1 MLTGIKKFCHD
12 AIIWTLIFIL
22 GPGSLVG
29 CSNDLFGVNTPV
41 SVSLDKTLIE
51 YDSLSYADS
60 TQVLTAEVLLKG
72 GGTTTDV
79 RWDIEAING
88 QQSAIQVLST
98 ASGRLQFL
106 IKQAG
111 EYRISAISTVNQELS
126 ASCVVRVK
134 GYIESLAIANEEGTA
149 ITGTLNTSVGATF
162 TLKALYTPSN
172 TSQTDVRWEV
182 EDDAYL
188 SIDYDTGAAIAKAP
202 GTTTITVRSTANPNV
217 SASITVLVKASTTDQ
232 SGAASRMSVSPT
244 TMDIPVQT
252 RMNNSYKLTA
262 YVLDTFGNSV
272 DSVGT
277 VRWESSNT
285 DAVTVTADGT
295 RNAYVNAIAD
305 GEADI
310 YAYFIDPRYE
320 SSAELSAKA
329 HVTVTG
335 AVTGISTGFDVVSFP
350 TDYDT
355 SDYPEAR
362 INVLYMPEDTTQKGF
377 NVSVEDGSLISIVNR
392 TNDSFDIRTNSRE
405 GSTTVRIE
413 SIMDRS
419 VYDEFTVNVRRMATD
434 AERVSWIELSRNSLV
449 LEPPFDSSMEDV
461 EAYTWVFD
469 EKTGDAVR
477 GDASRFPVSF
487 RADDDS
493 IIRVENL
500 GGNKVR
506 IIPLRSGETRLIATS
521 GINPEA
527 TASIPVTVEGRLEGI
542 AIPVDDIVIRLGEE
556 EPRKVEITANPWNAL
571 MTTSEGGAGTYMTLR
586 TVPADV
592 LDASLSLSGDSRNR
606 LVVSLAG
613 KMPGTADI
621 SILGDGEELGSF
633 SASVIPSDDYVS
645 ALSFDKSSIIMKQ
658 DSDGE
663 RIMLSAEGYD
673 GSPAEIDRNIRYVLL
688 EGANEYEESDFS
700 RSRIL
705 DVTVSSSEDS
715 VYVMPKNSGTV
726 ILRAYPDGNS
736 LVSTDVRIEVGGS
749 AIKGTELR
757 ELRPHSDYMQIRL
770 GQTASAGV
778 NFIPAEYADKSVN
791 WEIRTSDDDTEN
803 VRITRRGTEGTIE
816 LQGIKPG
823 RDIIYVES
831 SAEPDVNTQFTVEVV
846 DVDAYAITL
855 DRHYLNY
862 DRNRKADP
870 VITAT
875 VTKNGSRDT
884 SHRVVWEV
892 QDDEDLITVTE
903 RGTGNTQ
910 AQVHLND
917 NDSLGLAYVTATI
930 EGIDNVSATCQVEV
944 IDSTAYDNTP
954 RALNLGYSSLVMTE
968 GDTVKV
974 PYTVIPAAA
983 DEDLVFDIQYSV
995 NGIAQVEQDI
1005 DGDFIITAEEP
1016 GEVDITF
1023 TIMDT
1028 EVSDEL
1034 RIYVSE
1040 ADTSV
1045 PTSISLSERS
1055 VNLSQEGMDDFVSI
1069 TADVLDRNGNVL
1081 DGLDVSFSAAPS
1093 SSRFFSMRTAA
1104 DDIDTSKNP
1113 SDGILY
1119 WGNEE
1124 ITANEARLKPVS
1136 AGSSYITVSYE
1147 GVPSERILVT
1157 VAAEEAIYQ
1166 EGVSELIPSTD
1177 RLVLEKDEEFS
1188 VHVTAVPENG
1198 EEHSIAWESND
1209 PRVATVMADDGSSD
1223 AVIRGI
1229 SSGNAVIKATL
1240 MVDGMPVEAE
1250 MAVEVVEDSADM
1262 VTGIT
1267 LLPQH
1272 IILDVASKDLTQ
1284 LTATVFMN
1292 GIASSSEEVEWS
1304 VDPSLSGVI
1313 STDEGIVPGNNVLN
1327 ISKLG
1332 MTGRGYITA
1341 SSATDP
1347 DFTART
1353 LVEAVD
1359 STSLE
1364 KHLGDMVLN
1373 TQHKTIQVGEEFQ
1386 IAVAPVPSSIASEP
1400 DWTVTYTT
1408 SDGDVVSVSEDGLI
1422 TGMGVGNAYIEI
1434 TGSYGGRTLTERMD
1448 VTVDIVNAVPEYIEV
1463 TPSRINLSQEKMDS
1477 FESIEA
1483 VVIGDD
1489 GNRMPDLQVEFT
1501 PELNSER
1508 YFQSKGFGDEID
1520 ISKAPE
1526 GDAGFWGSSEI
1537 GFNEFRIKPVSAGA
1551 SRIRVSY
1558 PGIPDAYVDVTVAAE
1573 EVIYQEGVEELIPST
1588 SKAVVQTGMHYDVW
1602 VTAIP
1607 ENDLQGDIS
1616 WSSLDDSIASVT
1628 ADATDSR
1635 YARIKGNAEG
1645 ETTVIASI
1653 ESGNG
1658 TVEARIPVVVADDIS
1673 QLITGITLLPQ
1684 HIVLDLDA
1692 KDLTVLN
1699 ATVFRGG
1706 EADEGASVAWDVDEA
1721 LTSSGAI
1728 TYQENLNPAN
1738 TMLNISKGAD
1748 TGSGYITAT
1757 SVDEEDFYAKAFVE
1771 VVRSTQIETELWKVL
1786 LNAYSK
1792 DLFVGETFQIVA
1804 SPVPASIGSAADPAW
1819 SVSYSSSNE
1828 HVATVS
1834 DTGLIEAAGIGSA
1847 VITVTGFYKDRDVS
1861 AAINVTVDS
1870 AVPASDIEL
1879 SKSIVSFSSV
1889 SGSENITVALYNEN
1903 GDEITDE
1910 ASFDWIVDDPSVA
1923 SIVPV
1928 DENGSEVTVTPLRM
1942 DASTRFSVSS
1952 GRLAAEGYV
1961 IVGEID
1967 ELVGLILDPVSIEM
1981 AANEKA
1987 PFSIT
1992 PVPGNMADKIEIRAV
2007 TGSNMLSVDMEN
2019 REVSASREGASYVD
2033 FSAYDDE
2040 TGLPLGITARLSVN
2054 VNGIARPQRIELDR
2068 SRINFSKDG
2077 DSVPVSARIISN
2089 TGSIYD
2095 GEVEWSILNGT
2106 VASVSV
2112 PDPDDGNS
2120 VVVTKAGAGETELR
2134 ASYGTLRSSISVVN
2148 SEKPLSDATKPSAL
2162 IAANEQI
2169 VLYHPD
2175 TADAPEEDK
2184 KVTLEVYYQPDNLR
2198 DEYKGLVWT
2207 ISGSSIA
2214 KADTEPSYTTADGHF
2229 DIVAVREGT
2238 STVTARSQADSSV
2251 SAEFRITVLP
2261 EGVVI
2266 EGGIP
2271 RISID
2276 RTNIELDI
2284 NSGSERVSATVT
2296 NDEGEVSDYA
2306 DKLEWESVN
2315 DLTAVSDIDER
2326 TASLSAKGKAGYDT
2340 VKASYLVYEGTD
2352 GEEDFYIT
2360 ASVAVRILDTVAD
2373 EQDIRAITL
2382 SDSKLV
2388 MLTGTQRQL
2397 LYELAPQIPVD
2408 IEWICSEQGIVEIDD
2423 KDIAHALKPGSV
2435 TVTIQATNP
2444 ETGTTVRDSVDIN
2457 VTATPLASGKWV
2469 SFTPSPSSLSLVP
2482 SDSAASIEYELISLE
2497 TGDVDLSAE
2506 ISQIRVVGLNGKVLQ
2521 TITYDQILDAAN
2533 DSEIHY
2539 GADNPNENDLFSI
2552 NWYGDSTTRLISVD
2566 PLKPGAAYLEV
2577 TVADDPEN
2585 IADGAVTARTFVSI
2599 GGTLKSFGI
2608 QQEYIHLAEGD
2619 RQTIELDF
2627 NPTNAVINRGDEYF
2641 SWTSETDGIISLSD
2655 ETASSVVVRADKVG
2669 QTVLRYIYDED
2680 GDAGSKAPYEAEVVI
2695 SVDDP
2700 ETIAGGA
2707 RMVSFPSSYIEIP
2720 YPYERTNAVAKITFF
2735 DGTTST
2741 DNIQYRLKNVDPDDT
2756 SDSWAQYASI
2766 EVAGSTNEDE
2776 GVYITPLKAGEVM
2789 LEAYYKDAT
2798 NTDLVA
2804 STRLII
2810 RGAVS
2815 DIIPSNTSIL
2825 LYTGGSMILT
2835 ASPDDASAP
2844 GLQYNWRYEE
2854 KTMNN
2859 GKGEQVPVSGFQ
2871 SSIITPISG
2880 NNTDMS
2886 SVIVAARDVQQ
2897 VEGEAGYSPTLISS
2911 YPRKGTLY
2919 VSLPEYPG
2927 VESEIDVTVE
2937 LLPAENTYPM
2947 DLELSETYLTL
2958 EPDDTLGGGFTS
2970 DEVMTATVSDRDGNT
2985 IDATVDWY
2993 YYPISSGYDWTEP
3006 AESETTYDA
3015 DGNVIDVT
3023 DAGKMYLFQS
3033 WLDPRDTNSNTYIQA
3048 YMRENTSSIYYR
3060 PKTAGQYRMKAVV
3073 RENPVLQAEC
3083 TINVGGEIRSIAA
3096 DTGPV
3101 VELIK
3106 GETENIS
3113 ATYTPENAL
3122 IRDVFWIPES
3132 FKTAALR
3139 TNATDDELMK
3149 IVNTAPPEGTYTFT
3163 QNGPSINVLAKETT
3177 DETKLFL
3184 EYWSV
3189 DVMGELSQAANDMD
3203 GLTALEYRNAVMN
3216 DDGTVKSPMYSYQ
3229 ITIRINPK
3237 DMTTMN
3243 FSVEGLDLAIDPSE
3257 IDSVISFSVNAN
3269 ASGADTTKTF
3279 SNWEWVDVD
3288 IVGSETGY
3296 VYATTRLIDDPNDLA
3311 SPEGQKKKV
3320 ADWELYKSG
3329 AIDQPLAINGRIYR
3343 NGNTYSFQL
3352 NQAGLTI
3359 EPLYVT
3365 ATIQEDVKDGWLNGD
3380 GTGET
3385 AEEKG
3390 EYLFDSDTLAFNQGR
3405 KLVHIGGAV
3414 GSISP
3419 DETYFNLNG
3428 TDNQTAPAGTT
3439 NIDLILGASARL
3451 TVAYSPA
3458 YTHQK
3463 GVIWYVESGSFT
3475 DFQAMPDSSQCS
3487 VFGRHETDSAIKLR
3501 AVSIYDPWFEKMAE
3515 KYDAAC
3521 GGDGQWLTQYLMKTD
3536 VEHRQSVPTAGD
3548 TENRWRYPT
3557 TAELKSGLYVDFQI
3571 TVRSPIEKAVFTALS
3586 LGRNNSATDSSG
3598 LPQAPDYDFLNEKDF
3613 PPTEGENEI
3622 WCYDLTGASGNI
3634 AEEDSR
3640 IDAYLVTAKLDP
3652 DYDYPLTFE
3661 LVKGAEIGS
3670 LDNRDLDEDSNQF
3683 RFVPR
3688 GMVKD
3693 IVGEGYS
3700 INYGDVTIRASN
3712 SDLNFSR
3719 DFILHYTPS
3728 NMKLVKYI
3736 GERDRPSDDP
3746 AEFGTTVP
3754 EEWQREV
3761 EFLTGTYEI
3770 DTSEDKIPLWDVYV
3784 PRGTSASEP
3793 TVYGLEALVLY
3804 PGERFDLAAISYFNG
3819 VPQYASRGV
3828 RLNDEDEP
3836 IKYAMQFA
3844 VKEMPNSSSFKTGY
3858 LEFES
3863 GYYQDAYGTGNLDDK
3878 NPDGSYDAD
3887 MANDTGV
3894 SGWYYDDPS
3903 ATIIARKQGTFYLQ
3917 YSLAPVIDPPYDE
3930 ATGTDPDP
3938 YADVSSKMTHG
3949 LYVYIVDPVNQVLS
3963 EVVDNGPVNAG
3974 NLKISTL
3981 IPYRISASQ
3990 LTAVDE
3996 DGNPM
4001 PSHWFMAE
4009 RGACIETIVD
4019 SEGEEQDGYLY
4030 RGRAFASFSVDG
4042 VPLTNFNESGQ
4053 AANIETI
4060 SGTVDIN
4067 SKVIPDYSMNKDL
4080 DFRNQPSLT
4089 DVGFLGDY
4097 GLNRFRQIYGCD
4109 IEEDG
4114 SIVKKYID
4122 DNWSNTI
4129 DLSDLNVRFYSHTGL
4144 ATPGSG
4150 HSGGKV
4156 GSEIAI
4162 IKPPRNAEK
4171 LSFANNA
4178 LNCLFEWSDTVRDG
4192 AAYDIRNT
4200 LKELDLSGNDFG
4212 GLDLIDFTA
4221 LRKLDV
4227 SDNSNLISTVNER
4240 VLNVISPNTSPALVW
4255 LNADDTVFDRIVA
4268 EFRKGTE
4275 DEFLSL
4281 GYSFDGYPSIFSART
4296 SNPYGASDL
4305 EAIELSGAIGY
4316 ADVSTNK
4323 YLKSFI
4329 HSSSV
4334 AEDNTSLYSY
4344 DGGYEDFIQ
4353 VLNLGGTAYIPDA
4366 ITEAYGDAYS
4376 ELGHP
4381 SSLFPDRN
4389 FEKIGPGLHLNTFRI
4404 TTVGY
4409 LRSNDTDMKNILTF
4423 DMGRVRRF
4431 GEDPYA
4437 DEPDDV
4443 KDVDFNKIS
4452 SIDTIN
4458 IGEVY
4463 EGTHAAFNE
4472 SPSLRNVVAEDMRG
4486 TLELSYNTA
4495 LNETHINQYVA
4506 QPPSSTLI
4514 LDCSELSDLS
4524 GINANVNTL
4533 QLNDM
4538 PNLTEVTI
4546 GGRDSNLGKVKK
4558 LLANSTVDPMDFSS
4572 AERPEGS
4579 RIRKLDISSDS
4590 DLQWLECWGGGSLE
4604 DVNIQGEDIYH
4615 IDMHEAGLYGKQ
4627 WDIGSFHFAPMK
4639 PTDNIDSLGS
4649 PDLPWGGMAQPE
4661 AEYILGMPLS
4671 SDTYETFRIYDI
4683 RYEQVGLESVSDDS
4697 TRPIYNWVFEVE
4709 GDLANLV
4716 SSDSDSATNRVVDW
4730 KKWLPGLQRS
4740 DAEMIL
4746 YGNNINFRYFLGAQS
4761 ILMSA
4766 AYENGIIPEPE
4777 FEGRLYKFR
4786 MPAAGWLPN
4795 EEYNRLAASDQAA
4808 DQEEYARIN
4817 RIVGNGYL
4825 VGNENVWNSGIGF
4838 GWNLF
4843 TSYNADDYDA
4853 RNEYEYSQKRAIQTR
4868 YYSAWTMDRIE
4879 DELEDQGA
4887 NYWHTE
4893 FIKQDF
4899 IDVLN
4904 EYFIYVD
4911 EGYEFEMHEDIEEFA
4926 DMENGVWRDFDFQS
4940 EDRND
4945 FTEADFSIRFGMIP
4959 QEAYESEYGQD
4970 VAMLSD
4976 KRAIPFAVHNK
4987 WKGKAGLTGWFS
4999 QDSTGLLAV
5008 KSAEN
5013 AIVESSNKNDTRGDI
5028 LSSYTTKDGVRTRE
5042 IWIGPDGSLVELTG
5056 FDDLRLPKFGNQVF
5070 LKQNGNTVKPDGI
5083 LVDYHLYD
5091 QWTKNASHNGVALIF
5106 PFAP

>member
-1 MLTGIKKFCHD
+1 MFTGIKKFCHD

-29 CSNDLFGVNTPV
+29 CTNDLFGVNTPV

-295 RNAYVNAIAD
+295 RKAYVNAIAD

-310 YAYFIDPRYE
+310 YAYFMDPRYE

-362 INVLYMPEDTTQKGF
+362 INVLYMPENTTQKGF
-377 NVSVEDGSLISIVNR
+377 NVSVEDSTLLSIVNR
-392 TNDSFDIRTNSRE
+392 TSDSFDIRTNSRE
-405 GSTTVRIE
+405 GSTKVRLE
-413 SIMDRS
+413 SVMDRS
-419 VYDEFTVNVRRMATD
+419 VYDEFTVNVRQMATD
-434 AERVSWIELSRNSLV
+434 AERISWIELSRNSLT
-449 LEPPFDSSMEDV
+449 LEPPFDSSMEDI

-477 GDASRFPVSF
+477 GEAARFPVAF

-493 IIRVENL
+493 IIRVEKL

-506 IIPLRSGETRLIATS
+506 VVPLRSGETKLIATS
-521 GINPEA
+521 EINPEA
-527 TASIPVTVEGRLEGI
+527 TASIPVTVEGKLEGI
-542 AIPVDDIVIRLGEE
+542 VIPVDDIVISLGDK
-556 EPRKVEITANPWNAL
+556 EPRKVEITADPWNAL
-571 MTTSEGGAGTYMTLR
+571 MTTSEGGAGTHMSLR
-586 TVPADV
+586 TVPADI
-592 LDASLSLSGDSRNR
+592 LDASLSLSGDSKNR
-606 LVVSLAG
+606 LIVSLQG

-621 SILGDGEELGSF
+621 SILGDGEELGTF
-633 SASVIPSDDYVS
+633 SASVIPSDDYIS
-645 ALSFDKSSIIMKQ
+645 ALSFDKRSIIMKQ

-663 RIMLSAEGYD
+663 RIMLSAEGYG
-673 GSPAEIDRNIRYVLL
+673 GSTAKIDRNIRYVLL
-688 EGANEYEESDFS
+688 EGANEYEESEFS

-757 ELRPHSDYMQIRL
+757 ELRPYSDYMQVRL
-770 GQTASAGV
+770 GQTASTGV
-778 NFIPAEYADKSVN
+778 NFIPADYEDKSVN
-791 WEIRTSDDDTEN
+791 WEVRTSDDDTEN
-803 VRITRRGTEGTIE
+803 VRITRRGTEGTLE
-816 LQGIKPG
+816 LQGIEPG
-823 RDIIYVES
+823 KDIIYAES
-831 SAEPDVNTQFTVEVV
+831 GAEPDVNTQFTVEVV
-846 DVDAYAITL
+846 DGDAYAITL

-875 VTKNGSRDT
+875 ITKNGSRDT
-884 SHRVVWEV
+884 SHNVIWTV

-903 RGTGNTQ
+903 RGTANTQ

-917 NDSLGLAYVTATI
+917 NDALGFAYVTASI
-930 EGIDNVSATCQVEV
+930 EGVENVSATCQVEV
-944 IDSTAYDNTP
+944 IDSTAYDTTP
-954 RALNLGYSSLVMTE
+954 RSLNLGYSSVILEE
-968 GDTVKV
+968 GKTMEIPYTIVPETADRDTV
-974 PYTVIPAAA
+974 
-983 DEDLVFDIQYSV
+983 FDVQYSV
-995 NGIAQVEQDI
+995 NGIAELEENI
-1005 DGDFIITAEEP
+1005 DGSFVVTAVEE
-1016 GEVDITF
+1016 GEVDITV
-1023 TIMDT
+1023 TILDT
-1028 EVSDEL
+1028 EVSDTL
-1034 RIYVSE
+1034 R
-1040 ADTSV
+1040 
-1045 PTSISLSERS
+1045 
-1055 VNLSQEGMDDFVSI
+1055 
-1069 TADVLDRNGNVL
+1069 
-1081 DGLDVSFSAAPS
+1081 
-1093 SSRFFSMRTAA
+1093 
-1104 DDIDTSKNP
+1104 
-1113 SDGILY
+1113 
-1119 WGNEE
+1119 
-1124 ITANEARLKPVS
+1124 
-1136 AGSSYITVSYE
+1136 
-1147 GVPSERILVT
+1147 VT
-1157 VAAEEAIYQ
+1157 V
-1166 EGVSELIPSTD
+1166 
-1177 RLVLEKDEEFS
+1177 
-1188 VHVTAVPENG
+1188 TAP
-1198 EEHSIAWESND
+1198 
-1209 PRVATVMADDGSSD
+1209 
-1223 AVIRGI
+1223 AV
-1229 SSGNAVIKATL
+1229 K
-1240 MVDGMPVEAE
+1240 
-1250 MAVEVVEDSADM
+1250 
-1262 VTGIT
+1262 
-1267 LLPQH
+1267 
-1272 IILDVASKDLTQ
+1272 
-1284 LTATVFMN
+1284 
-1292 GIASSSEEVEWS
+1292 
-1304 VDPSLSGVI
+1304 
-1313 STDEGIVPGNNVLN
+1313 
-1327 ISKLG
+1327 
-1332 MTGRGYITA
+1332 
-1341 SSATDP
+1341 P
-1347 DFTART
+1347 D
-1353 LVEAVD
+1353 
-1359 STSLE
+1359 
-1364 KHLGDMVLN
+1364 H
-1373 TQHKTIQVGEEFQ
+1373 
-1386 IAVAPVPSSIASEP
+1386 
-1400 DWTVTYTT
+1400 
-1408 SDGDVVSVSEDGLI
+1408 
-1422 TGMGVGNAYIEI
+1422 
-1434 TGSYGGRTLTERMD
+1434 
-1448 VTVDIVNAVPEYIEV
+1448 IEV
-1463 TPSRINLSQEKMDS
+1463 NPLRVNLSQEKMDS

-1483 VVIGDD
+1483 TVIGTD
-1489 GNRMPDLQVEFT
+1489 GSRMEDLQVTFSPDRNYT
-1501 PELNSER
+1501 R
-1508 YFQSKGFGDEID
+1508 YFLAKGFGAEID
-1520 ISKAPE
+1520 TSKNPS
-1526 GDAGFWGSSEI
+1526 GDADYWGDEEI
-1537 GFNEFRIKPVSAGA
+1537 GLNEYRIKPVSAGA

-1573 EVIYQEGVEELIPST
+1573 EVIYQEGISELLPSV
-1588 SKAVVQTGMHYDVW
+1588 SKAVVQTGSDYDIW
-1602 VTAIP
+1602 VTLVP
-1607 ENDLQGDIS
+1607 ENDLQGSIT
-1616 WSSLDDSIASVT
+1616 WSSLNDTIAEVT
-1628 ADATDSR
+1628 ADKDDSR
-1635 YARIKGNAEG
+1635 YAKIHGVSEG

-1653 ESGNG
+1653 EEESGPI
-1658 TVEARIPVVVADDIS
+1658 EARFPVVVADDIS
-1673 QLITGITLLPQ
+1673 ELITGITLLPQ

-1692 KDLTVLN
+1692 KDLTALS

-1706 EADEGASVAWDVDEA
+1706 EADESASVDWDVDES
-1721 LTSSGAI
+1721 LTVSGAI
-1728 TYQENLNPAN
+1728 TYQENLNAAN
-1738 TMLNISKGAD
+1738 TVLNISKGTTPA
-1748 TGSGYITAT
+1748 TGYITAT
-1757 SVDEEDFYAKAFVE
+1757 SADDPEFFAKAFVE
-1771 VVRSTQIETELWKVL
+1771 VVRSSQIEAELRKVL
-1786 LNAYSK
+1786 LNAYTKNLS
-1792 DLFVGETFQIVA
+1792 VGDTFQINA
-1804 SPVPASIGSAADPAW
+1804 SPVPASIASASDPAW
-1819 SVSYSSSNE
+1819 AVSYSSSDE
-1828 HVATVS
+1828 RVATVS
-1834 DTGLIEAAGIGSA
+1834 ESGLIEAVGIGSA
-1847 VITVTGFYKDRDVS
+1847 AITVTGLYRDREAS
-1861 AAINVTVDS
+1861 AAINVFVDGT
-1870 AVPASDIEL
+1870 VPASEISLSDNIIEFDAVAGTKDISAVL
-1879 SKSIVSFSSV
+1879 F
-1889 SGSENITVALYNEN
+1889 NED
-1903 GDEITDE
+1903 GDDITDD
-1910 ASFDWIVDDPSVA
+1910 ASFEWHVDDPSVA
-1923 SIVPV
+1923 EISA
-1928 DENGSEVTVTPLRM
+1928 DNDNGSEAVVTPKKM
-1942 DASTRFSVSS
+1942 DASTRFTVSS
-1952 GRLAAEGYV
+1952 GRLVAEGYI
-1961 IVGEID
+1961 IVGEVD
-1967 ELVGLILDPVSIEM
+1967 ELVGLIVDPASIEL

-1987 PFSIT
+1987 SFTLIA
-1992 PVPGNMADKIEIRAV
+1992 VPERMADKIEIKAV
-2007 TGSNMLSVDMEN
+2007 SGSDILSVDMEN
-2019 REVSASREGASYVD
+2019 NEVAASREGSSYVE
-2033 FSAYDDE
+2033 FSAYNE
-2040 TGLPLGITARLSVN
+2040 NGWPLDISTRLTVN
-2054 VNGIARPQRIELDR
+2054 VNGVAKAQRVVIDR
-2068 SRINFSKDG
+2068 TKIDFSRDG
-2077 DSVPVSARIISN
+2077 NDVPVSAMVLSS
-2089 TGSIYD
+2089 TGGLYD
-2095 GEVEWSILNGT
+2095 GDVEWDILNGS
-2106 VASVSV
+2106 VASFSTPDTDDPNSIVVSKT
-2112 PDPDDGNS
+2112 GS
-2120 VVVTKAGAGETELR
+2120 GETELR
-2134 ASYGTLRSSISVVN
+2134 ASYGTLSSSIPVVN
-2148 SEKPLSDATKPSAL
+2148 NEKPLSDATKPSAL
-2162 IAANEQI
+2162 IAANEQV

-2184 KVTLEVYYQPDNLR
+2184 KATLEVYYQPDNLR
-2198 DEYKGLVWT
+2198 DEYRGLIWT
-2207 ISGSSIA
+2207 ISGSSIE
-2214 KADTEPSYTTADGHF
+2214 KADTEASYTTADGTF

-2238 STVTARSQADSSV
+2238 STVTARSQADSSI
-2251 SAEFRITVLP
+2251 SAEFSVTVLP
-2261 EGVVI
+2261 EGVVV

-2276 RTNIELDI
+2276 KRSIELDV

-2296 NDEGEVSDYA
+2296 NDDGEVSDYA
-2306 DKLEWESVN
+2306 DKLTWESVN
-2315 DLTAVSDIDER
+2315 DLTAVSEIDEK
-2326 TASLSAKGKAGYDT
+2326 TVSLSAKGKAGYDT
-2340 VKASYLVYEGTD
+2340 VKASYLVYEGD
-2352 GEEDFYIT
+2352 GSTEDYYIT
-2360 ASVAVRILDTVAD
+2360 ASAAVEILDTVA
-2373 EQDIRAITL
+2373 EGQDIRAVTL
-2382 SDSKLV
+2382 NDSRLV
-2388 MLTGTQRQL
+2388 MLTGSERKL
-2397 LYELAPQIPVD
+2397 LYDVTPQLPVD
-2408 IEWICSEQGIVEIDD
+2408 VEWIYSEPGIVEVDD
-2423 KDIAHALKPGSV
+2423 KDVAHALKQGSV

-2444 ETGTTVRDSVDIN
+2444 ETGTVVRDSVDIN
-2457 VTATPLASGKWV
+2457 VTNTPMASGKWA
-2469 SFTPSPSSLSLVP
+2469 SLTPTPASLSLVP
-2482 SDSAASIEYELISLE
+2482 SDSATSIEYELLTLDTRE
-2497 TGDVDLSAE
+2497 VDLSAE

-2521 TITYDQILDAAN
+2521 TITHDQILEAAN

-2539 GADNPNENDLFSI
+2539 GADNPNENDLFNI
-2552 NWYGDSTTRLISVD
+2552 NWYGDSSTRLISVD
-2566 PLKPGAAYLEV
+2566 PLKPGSAYLEV
-2577 TVADDPEN
+2577 IVADDPDN
-2585 IADGAVTARTFVSI
+2585 IAEGAVTARTFVSI
-2599 GGTLKSFGI
+2599 GGTLKSLGI

-2655 ETASSVVVRADKVG
+2655 ETASSVVVRADNVG

-2825 LYTGGSMILT
+2825 LYTGGSMVLT

-2886 SVIVAARDVQQ
+2886 SIIVAARDVQQ
-2897 VEGEAGYSPTLISS
+2897 VEGEAGYSPTLIGS

-2958 EPDDTLGGGFTS
+2958 EPDDTLAGGFTS

-3006 AESETTYDA
+3006 AESETTLDA

-3033 WLDPRDTNSNTYIQA
+3033 WLDPKDTNSNTYIQA

-3184 EYWSV
+3184 EYWNV
-3189 DVMGELSQAANDMD
+3189 EVMGELSQAANDMD

-3257 IDSVISFSVNAN
+3257 IDSVISFSVSAN

-3320 ADWELYKSG
+3320 ADWEFYKSG
-3329 AIDQPLAINGRIYR
+3329 AIDQPLAVNGRIYR

-3487 VFGRHETDSAIKLR
+3487 VFGRHETDGAIKLR

-3521 GGDGQWLTQYLMKTD
+3521 GGDGQWLTQYLSKTD
-3536 VEHRQSVPTAGD
+3536 TEHRQSVPTAGD
-3548 TENRWRYPT
+3548 TENRWRYPK

-3571 TVRSPIEKAVFTALS
+3571 TVRSPIEKAMFTALS

-3613 PPTEGENEI
+3613 PPTKGENEI

-3640 IDAYLVTAKLDP
+3640 IDAYLVTADLDP

-3719 DFILHYTPS
+3719 DFVLHYTPS

-3746 AEFGTTVP
+3746 SEFGTTVP

-3784 PRGTSASEP
+3784 PHGPSASEP
-3793 TVYGLEALVLY
+3793 TVYGLETLVLY

-3828 RLNDEDEP
+3828 VLNEEDEP
-3836 IKYAMQFA
+3836 IKYALQFA
-3844 VKEMPNSSSFKTGY
+3844 VKETPNSSSFQTGY

-3878 NPDGSYDAD
+3878 NPDGSYDAN
-3887 MANDTGV
+3887 MTNDTGV

-3903 ATIIARKQGTFYLQ
+3903 ATITARKQGTFYLQ

-3981 IPYRISASQ
+3981 IPYKISASQ

-4067 SKVIPDYSMNKDL
+4067 AKVIPDYSMNKNL
-4080 DFRNQPSLT
+4080 GFRNQPSLT
-4089 DVGFLGDY
+4089 DVGFLGNY

-4171 LSFANNA
+4171 LSFTDDA
-4178 LNCLFEWSDTVRDG
+4178 LNCLFEWSGTDRDG

-4275 DEFLSL
+4275 EEFLSL
-4281 GYSFDGYPSIFSART
+4281 GYTFDGYPSIFSART

-4431 GEDPYA
+4431 GGDPYV

-4495 LNETHINQYVA
+4495 LNETHINQYVS
-4506 QPPSSTLI
+4506 QPPSSTLV

-4538 PNLTEVTI
+4538 PNLTEVAI
-4546 GGRDSNLGKVKK
+4546 GGRESNLGKVKR
-4558 LLANSTVDPMDFSS
+4558 LLVNSTVDPMDYSS
-4572 AERPEGS
+4572 AGRPEGS
-4579 RIRKLDISSDS
+4579 RIRKLNIASDS

-4649 PDLPWGGMAQPE
+4649 PDLPWGNMAQPE

-4671 SDTYETFRIYDI
+4671 SDTYETFRIYDT
-4683 RYEQVGLESVSDDS
+4683 RWEQIGYESVSDD
-4697 TRPIYNWVFEVE
+4697 TTVPIYGWVFEVE

-4795 EEYNRLAASDQAA
+4795 EEYNRLASSDQAA
-4808 DQEEYARIN
+4808 DQEEYARVN

-4838 GWNLF
+4838 GWNMI
-4843 TSYNADDYDA
+4843 TSYNADDYSA
-4853 RNEYEYSQKRAIQTR
+4853 RNEYGYSQKRAIQTR
-4868 YYSAWTMDRIE
+4868 YYSAWPMERIE
-4879 DELEDQGA
+4879 EELEDQSG
-4887 NYWHTE
+4887 NYWHAE
-4893 FIKQDF
+4893 FIKEDF

-4904 EYFIYVD
+4904 DYFIYVD
-4911 EGYEFEMHEDIEEFA
+4911 EGYEFEMREDIEEFA
-4926 DMENGVWRDFDFQS
+4926 DMESGAWRNFDFQS

-4959 QEAYESEYGQD
+4959 QEAYESEYGIRISY
-4970 VAMLSD
+4970 LSNNYVL
-4976 KRAIPFAVHNK
+4976 PFAIHNK

-5013 AIVESSNKNDTRGDI
+5013 AIVESSNKSDTRGDI
-5028 LSSYTTKDGVRTRE
+5028 LSTYTTKEGVRTRE
-5042 IWIGPDGSLVELTG
+5042 LCIGPDGSLVELAG
-5056 FDDLRLPKFGNQVF
+5056 FDEQRLPKFGNQVF